1 MSTLPVGRYSARG
14 ILLLWASMLVH
25 AVATS
30 PLSAQV
36 WTRDLDTE
44 LKNPILSP
52 GGLYMVYGND
62 DTEAAECVEVATGR
76 VLWTRP
82 LEDFDKWEI
91 MRFVGDSVV
100 LMGQLDRYEF
110 VRPSDGEVLS
120 TIKLID
126 KDWDELTWE
135 HQVSEEG
142 MEPIRPHFRANI
154 GIFYFDDGIQI
165 LDLEK
170 RTVIMESDDPPSKL
184 QYREWG
190 NVTMILSRGG
200 SDSIWAIDYKQR
212 KVILRASQD
221 DYEINTKLYQPFA
234 LNDAQESDYDVE
246 KDRDESPS
254 ATEMLLF
261 NDENIVSLD
270 PADGSVNATIDIETD
285 DVDFFFTVLLDKQMH
300 IFVCDDDE
308 QRFYRSSTGELLWTI
323 PKDTIPGFIDKV
335 QDLGDGNG
343 LLFGYNDDI
352 GTLYKVNMADGSI
365 AWRKPMFRFR
375 GGYEPGHREA
385 GGFGAALKTMMV
397 SLLINMVAGPAQRGG
412 FRVNTYTGLRHYP
425 NYLHGTGQYQETRF
439 TYERS
444 NYRQRQNMINNIHQG
459 FLAREKKVKA
469 YMDVVSQEG
478 DDLVLVI
485 AGDAH
490 NYDNPNWR
498 EAEEEGIYRLN
509 LKDGSIVEETKTP
522 LLADKEGKLNAYA
535 DLQLIQLPVAQAQ
548 AIIGIHDVYIV
559 RKGAIERSPYG
570 EETIV
575 FLGNSDSTVSFQTDL
590 DEDRYDIWTIDAS
603 VNPSGYMLA
612 GRSDEPNLVASA
624 DTTVVV
630 QTIQFNDYTITG
642 HPVVRPTPGNVTMT
656 PASWTLTEDDID
668 DLDIGS
674 LTRATSFSDQL
685 QGIRSDTNGVLLM
698 GDDGVAFISSDGSCR
713 WSREWNPNKLE
724 VAVHP
729 KFVGNYLVYGLGDD
743 NAIVRLDCSGTD
755 IAYHD
760 ISYTDSRFLITDPE
774 LKKIDHHIAIIL
786 DIDDGLIWCYEL
798 K

>member
-1 MSTLPVGRYSARG
+1 MLTFPALRHSLRCFLFLWVS
-14 ILLLWASMLVH
+14 ILAYTA
-25 AVATS
+25 AVS

-62 DTEAAECVEVATGR
+62 DTEAAECVEVATGK

-82 LEDFDKWEI
+82 LEDFDKWGV

-126 KDWDELTWE
+126 KDWGELTWE
-135 HQVSEEG
+135 YQVAEEG

-154 GIFYFDDGIQI
+154 GIFYFDDGLQI

-190 NVTMILSRGG
+190 NVMMILSRGG

-234 LNDAQESDYDVE
+234 LNDSEESEYDVE
-246 KDRDESPS
+246 KERDESPS

-261 NDENIVSLD
+261 NSENIVSIN
-270 PADGSVNATIDIETD
+270 PADGSVNATLPVETD
-285 DVDFFFTVLLDKQMH
+285 DVDFFFTVLHDKQMH
-300 IFVCDDDE
+300 VFVCDDNE
-308 QRFYRSSTGELLWTI
+308 QRFYHSSTGELLWTI
-323 PKDTIPGFIDKV
+323 PEDTIPGLIDKV

-343 LLFGYNDDI
+343 LLFGYHDDVA
-352 GTLYKVNMADGSI
+352 TLYKVNMSDGSI
-365 AWRKPMFRFR
+365 AWRRPMFRYR
-375 GGYEPGHREA
+375 GGYEPGHKEA

-397 SLLINMVAGPAQRGG
+397 SMLINMVAGPAQRGG
-412 FRVNTYTGLRHYP
+412 FRTNPYTGI
-425 NYLHGTGQYQETRF
+425 
-439 TYERS
+439 RS
-444 NYRQRQNMINNIHQG
+444 YHSGSSYRQRQTMINNIHQG
-459 FLAREKKVKA
+459 FLAKEKKVKA

-478 DDLVLVI
+478 DEIVLVI

-490 NYDNPNWR
+490 NYDDPNWR
-498 EAEEEGIYRLN
+498 EAEQEGVYRLN
-509 LKDGSIVEETKTP
+509 LKDGSIIEETKTP
-522 LLADKEGKLNAYA
+522 LLADKDGKLNAYA
-535 DLQLIQLPVAQAQ
+535 DLKLIQLPVAEAQ
-548 AIIGIHDVYIV
+548 AIVGVHDIYIV
-559 RKGAIERSPYG
+559 RGGEIERSPYG
-570 EETIV
+570 EETIT
-575 FLGNSDSTVSFQTDL
+575 FLGNSDSTVSFQTDF
-590 DEDRYDIWTIDAS
+590 DEERYEIWTLDAS
-603 VNPSGYMLA
+603 IKPSRYMMA
-612 GRSDEPNLVASA
+612 SRSDEPNFVASA
-624 DTTVVV
+624 DTTVVI
-630 QTIQFNDYTITG
+630 QTVQFNDYLITA
-642 HPVVRPTPGNVTMT
+642 HPIVRPTPGKVTMT

-668 DLDIGS
+668 ELEIGS
-674 LTRATSFSDQL
+674 LTKGTGFSDPL

-698 GDDGVAFISSDGSCR
+698 GDDGVAYISADGSCR
-713 WSREWNPNKLE
+713 WSREWDPNRLE
-724 VAVHP
+724 ITVFP
-729 KFVGNYLVYGLGDD
+729 KFVGNYLIYGLGDD
-743 NAIVRLDCSGTD
+743 NAIVRLDCSGTE
-755 IAYHD
+755 IANHD
-760 ISYTDSRFLITDPE
+760 ISYTDSRFLITDE
-774 LKKIDHHIAIIL
+774 EQKKIDHHVAIVL